1 MKSLKVKDVMT
12 GEVKYAEIP
21 GTRAEAIELL
31 KKLEVS
37 AIPVVNSNTRELAG
51 MVTLRKLLEHPE
63 EDQLA
68 MLVDRDVPRVS
79 PEDELKVAAEHI
91 LRTGNR
97 RLPVVK
103 EGELVGVITVRD
115 IVYRALATMNLE
127 RPASDFMHPSVAAV
141 WEGTP
146 LRAAVEIMSLAR
158 VRALPVINESGD
170 LVGIIDDSDII
181 KLAEVETTS
190 KISQM
195 TGKSEGDS
203 WSWDSEARI
212 YITKTELKLPPT
224 PVKEVMVKDLI
235 CITKKTSVSR
245 CAQLMKENRIEQTPV
260 LSADNKFLG
269 LVRDIDL
276 LGALL

>member
-1 MKSLKVKDVMT
+1 MKVKDVMT

-37 AIPVVNSNTRELAG
+37 AIPVVKANTGELVG

-68 MLVDRDVPRVS
+68 VLVDRNVPTVS

-97 RLPVVK
+97 RLPVVQD
-103 EGELVGVITVRD
+103 GELVGVITVRD
-115 IVYRALATMNLE
+115 IVYRALANLNLE
-127 RPASDFMHPSVAAV
+127 RPASDFMQPSVAAV

-146 LRAAVEIMSLAR
+146 LRAVVEIMSLAK
-158 VRALPVINESGD
+158 VRALPVINETGD

-190 KISQM
+190 RISQM

-212 YITKTELKLPPT
+212 YITKTELRLPPV
-224 PVKEVMVKDLI
+224 PVKEVMVRDLI
-235 CITKKTSVSR
+235 SITRKTSVSK
-245 CAQLMKENRIEQTPV
+245 CAQLMKEHRIEQTPV

>member
-1 MKSLKVKDVMT
+1 MPLKVKDVMT

-37 AIPVVNSNTRELAG
+37 AIPVVKANTGELVG

-68 MLVDRDVPRVS
+68 VLVDRNVPTVS

-97 RLPVVK
+97 RLPVVQD
-103 EGELVGVITVRD
+103 GELVGVITVRD
-115 IVYRALATMNLE
+115 IVYRALANLNLE
-127 RPASDFMHPSVAAV
+127 RPASDFMQPSVAAV

-146 LRAAVEIMSLAR
+146 LRAVVEIMSLAK
-158 VRALPVINESGD
+158 VRALPVINEAGD

-190 KISQM
+190 RISQM
-195 TGKSEGDS
+195 SGKSEGDS

-212 YITKTELKLPPT
+212 YITKTELRLPSI
-224 PVKEVMVKDLI
+224 PVKEVMVRDLI
-235 CITKKTSVSR
+235 SITKKTSVSR

>member
-1 MKSLKVKDVMT
+1 VTTLKVKEVMT
-12 GEVKYAEIP
+12 GEVRYAEIP

-37 AIPVVNSNTRELAG
+37 AIPVVNTSTRELVG

-68 MLVDRDVPRVS
+68 MLVDRNVPTVS

-97 RLPVVK
+97 RLPVVQD
-103 EGELVGVITVRD
+103 GDLVGVITVRD
-115 IVYRALATMNLE
+115 LVYRALATLNLE
-127 RPASDFMHPSVAAV
+127 RPASDFMQPSVAAV

-146 LRAAVEIMSLAR
+146 VRAVVEIMSLAG
-158 VRALPVINESGD
+158 VRALPVINETGD
-170 LVGIIDDSDII
+170 LVGIIDDSDLI

-190 KISQM
+190 RISQM

-212 YITKTELKLPPT
+212 YITKTELRLPPA
-224 PVKEVMVKDLI
+224 PVKEVMVRDLI
-235 CITKKTSVSR
+235 YITKKTSVSK

>member
-1 MKSLKVKDVMT
+1 MKVKDVMT

-37 AIPVVNSNTRELAG
+37 AIPVVKANTGELVG

-68 MLVDRDVPRVS
+68 VLVDRNVPTVS

-97 RLPVVK
+97 RLPVVQD
-103 EGELVGVITVRD
+103 GELVGVITVRD
-115 IVYRALATMNLE
+115 IVYRALANLNLE
-127 RPASDFMHPSVAAV
+127 RPASDFMQPSVAAV

-146 LRAAVEIMSLAR
+146 LRAVVEIMSLAK
-158 VRALPVINESGD
+158 VRALPVINEAGD

-190 KISQM
+190 RISQM
-195 TGKSEGDS
+195 SGKSEGDS

-212 YITKTELKLPPT
+212 YITKTELRLPSI
-224 PVKEVMVKDLI
+224 PVKEVMVRDLI
-235 CITKKTSVSR
+235 SITKKTSVSR

>member
-1 MKSLKVKDVMT
+1 LKVKDVMT

-37 AIPVVNSNTRELAG
+37 AIPVVKANTGELVG

-68 MLVDRDVPRVS
+68 VLVDRNVPTVS

-97 RLPVVK
+97 RLPVVQD
-103 EGELVGVITVRD
+103 GELVGVITVRD
-115 IVYRALATMNLE
+115 IVYRALANLNLE
-127 RPASDFMHPSVAAV
+127 RPASDFMQPSVAAV

-146 LRAAVEIMSLAR
+146 LRAVVEIMSLAK
-158 VRALPVINESGD
+158 VRALPVINETGD

-190 KISQM
+190 RISQM

-212 YITKTELKLPPT
+212 YITKTELRLPPV
-224 PVKEVMVKDLI
+224 PVKEVMVRDLI
-235 CITKKTSVSR
+235 SITRKTSVSK
-245 CAQLMKENRIEQTPV
+245 CAQLMKEHRIEQTPV

>member
-1 MKSLKVKDVMT
+1 MMT
-12 GEVKYAEIP
+12 GDVKYAEIP

-37 AIPVVNSNTRELAG
+37 AIPVVNSNTRQLVG

-79 PEDELKVAAEHI
+79 PEDDLSVAARHI
-91 LRTGNR
+91 LTTGNR
-97 RLPVVK
+97 RLPVV
-103 EGELVGVITVRD
+103 ENGELVGVITVRD
-115 IVYRALATMNLE
+115 IVYRALANMNLE
-127 RPASDFMHPSVAAV
+127 RPASDFMQPSVAAV

-158 VRALPVINESGD
+158 VRALPVINEMGD

-190 KISQM
+190 KISQLA
-195 TGKSEGDS
+195 GKSEGDS

-212 YITKTELKLPPT
+212 YITKTELKLPPI
-224 PVKEVMVKDLI
+224 PVKEVMVRDLI
-235 CITKKTSVSR
+235 YITKKTSVSK
-245 CAQLMKENRIEQTPV
+245 CAQLMKEHRIEQTPV

>member
-1 MKSLKVKDVMT
+1 VVSLKVKDVMT

-37 AIPVVNSNTRELAG
+37 AVPVVNTSTRELVG

-68 MLVDRDVPRVS
+68 MLVDRNVPTVN

-97 RLPVVK
+97 RLPVVQD
-103 EGELVGVITVRD
+103 GDLVGVITVRD
-115 IVYRALATMNLE
+115 IVYRALATLNLE
-127 RPASDFMHPSVAAV
+127 RPASDFMQPSVAAV

-146 LRAAVEIMSLAR
+146 LRAVVEIMSLAGA
-158 VRALPVINESGD
+158 RALPVINETGD
-170 LVGIIDDSDII
+170 LVGIIDDSDLI

-190 KISQM
+190 RISQM

-212 YITKTELKLPPT
+212 YITKTELRLPPV

-235 CITKKTSVSR
+235 YITKKTSVSK

>member
-1 MKSLKVKDVMT
+1 MKVKDVMT

-37 AIPVVNSNTRELAG
+37 AVPVVNTSTRELVG

-68 MLVDRDVPRVS
+68 MLVDRNVPTVN

-97 RLPVVK
+97 RLPVVQD
-103 EGELVGVITVRD
+103 GDLVGVITVRD
-115 IVYRALATMNLE
+115 IVYRALATLNLE
-127 RPASDFMHPSVAAV
+127 RPASDFMQPSVAAV

-146 LRAAVEIMSLAR
+146 LRAVVEIMSLAGA
-158 VRALPVINESGD
+158 RALPVINETGD
-170 LVGIIDDSDII
+170 LVGIIDDSDLI

-190 KISQM
+190 RISQM

-212 YITKTELKLPPT
+212 YITKTELRLPPV

-235 CITKKTSVSR
+235 YITKKTSVSK

>member
-1 MKSLKVKDVMT
+1 LKVKDVMT
-12 GEVKYAEIP
+12 REVKYVEIP
-21 GTRAEAIELL
+21 GTRAEAIELFR
-31 KKLEVS
+31 KLEVS
-37 AIPVVNSNTRELAG
+37 ALPVVNANTRELVG

-63 EDQLA
+63 ENQLA
-68 MLVDRDVPRVS
+68 MLVDRNVPTVG
-79 PEDELKVAAEHI
+79 PEDELRVAAEHI

-97 RLPVVK
+97 RLPVVE

-115 IVYRALATMNLE
+115 IVYRALANLNIE
-127 RPASDFMHPSVAAV
+127 RPASDFMQPSVAAV

-146 LRAAVEIMSLAR
+146 LRAVVEIMNLAG
-158 VRALPVINESGD
+158 VRALPVINEQGD
-170 LVGIIDDSDII
+170 LVGIVDDSDII
-181 KLAEVETTS
+181 KVAEVETTS
-190 KISQM
+190 RIRQM
-195 TGKSEGDS
+195 AGKSEGDS

-212 YITKTELKLPPT
+212 YITKTELRVPSI
-224 PVKEVMVKDLI
+224 PVKEIMVRNLI

>member
-1 MKSLKVKDVMT
+1 LKVKDVMT

-37 AIPVVNSNTRELAG
+37 AVPVVNTSTRELVG

-68 MLVDRDVPRVS
+68 MLVDRNVPTVN

-97 RLPVVK
+97 RLPVVQD
-103 EGELVGVITVRD
+103 GDLVGVITVRD
-115 IVYRALATMNLE
+115 LVYRALATLNLE
-127 RPASDFMHPSVAAV
+127 RPASDFMQPSVAAV

-146 LRAAVEIMSLAR
+146 LRAVVEIMSLAGA
-158 VRALPVINESGD
+158 RALPVINETGD
-170 LVGIIDDSDII
+170 LVGIIDDSDLI

-190 KISQM
+190 RISQM

-212 YITKTELKLPPT
+212 YITKTELRLPPV

-235 CITKKTSVSR
+235 YITKKTSVSK

>member
-1 MKSLKVKDVMT
+1 MKVKDVMT

-37 AIPVVNSNTRELAG
+37 AVPVVNTSTRELVG

-68 MLVDRDVPRVS
+68 MLVDRNVPTVN

-97 RLPVVK
+97 RLPVVQD
-103 EGELVGVITVRD
+103 GDLVGVITVRD
-115 IVYRALATMNLE
+115 LVYRALATLNLE
-127 RPASDFMHPSVAAV
+127 RPASDFMQPSVAAV

-146 LRAAVEIMSLAR
+146 LRAVVEIMSLAGA
-158 VRALPVINESGD
+158 RALPVINETGD
-170 LVGIIDDSDII
+170 LVGIIDDSDLI

-190 KISQM
+190 RISQM

-212 YITKTELKLPPT
+212 YITKTELRLPPV

-235 CITKKTSVSR
+235 YITKKTSVSK

>member
-1 MKSLKVKDVMT
+1 MRNLKVKNVMT
-12 GEVKYAEIP
+12 GEVKCAEIP

-37 AIPVVNSNTRELAG
+37 AIPVVNANTRELVG

-68 MLVDRDVPRVS
+68 MLVDRGVPRVS

-97 RLPVVK
+97 RLPVV
-103 EGELVGVITVRD
+103 EDGEVVGVITVRD

-127 RPASDFMHPSVAAV
+127 RPASDFMQPSVAAV

-146 LRAAVEIMSLAR
+146 LRAAVEIMSLAK
-158 VRALPVINESGD
+158 VRALPVINETGD

-212 YITKTELKLPPT
+212 YITKTELRLPPIQ
-224 PVKEVMVKDLI
+224 VKEVMVKELI
-235 CITKKTSVSR
+235 YITKKTSVSR

>member
-1 MKSLKVKDVMT
+1 MPLKVKDVMT

-37 AIPVVNSNTRELAG
+37 AIPVVKANTGELVG

-68 MLVDRDVPRVS
+68 VLVDRNVPTVS

-97 RLPVVK
+97 RLPVVQD
-103 EGELVGVITVRD
+103 GELVGVITVRD
-115 IVYRALATMNLE
+115 IVYRALANLNLE
-127 RPASDFMHPSVAAV
+127 RPASDFMQPSVAAV

-146 LRAAVEIMSLAR
+146 LRAVVEIMSLAK
-158 VRALPVINESGD
+158 VRALPVINEAGD

-190 KISQM
+190 RISQM
-195 TGKSEGDS
+195 SGKSEGDS

-212 YITKTELKLPPT
+212 YITKTELRLPPI
-224 PVKEVMVKDLI
+224 PVKEVMVRDLI
-235 CITKKTSVSR
+235 SITKKTSVSR

>member
-1 MKSLKVKDVMT
+1 LKVKEVMT
-12 GEVKYAEIP
+12 GEVRYAEIP

-31 KKLEVS
+31 KKLEIS
-37 AIPVVNSNTRELAG
+37 AIPVVNTSTKELVG

-68 MLVDRDVPRVS
+68 MLVDRNVPTVS

-97 RLPVVK
+97 RLPVVQD
-103 EGELVGVITVRD
+103 GELVGVITVRD
-115 IVYRALATMNLE
+115 IVYRALATLNLE
-127 RPASDFMHPSVAAV
+127 RPASDFMQPSVAAV

-146 LRAAVEIMSLAR
+146 VRAVVEIMSLAG
-158 VRALPVINESGD
+158 VRALPVINETGD
-170 LVGIIDDSDII
+170 LVGIIDDSDLI

-190 KISQM
+190 RISQM

-212 YITKTELKLPPT
+212 YITKTELRLPPV
-224 PVKEVMVKDLI
+224 PVKEVMVRDLI
-235 CITKKTSVSR
+235 YITKKTSVSK

>member
-1 MKSLKVKDVMT
+1 MKVKDVMT

-37 AIPVVNSNTRELAG
+37 AIPVVKANTGELVG

-68 MLVDRDVPRVS
+68 VLVDRNVPTVS

-97 RLPVVK
+97 RLPVVQD
-103 EGELVGVITVRD
+103 GELVGVITVRD
-115 IVYRALATMNLE
+115 IVYRALANLNLE
-127 RPASDFMHPSVAAV
+127 RPASDFMQPSVAAV

-146 LRAAVEIMSLAR
+146 LRAVVEIMSLAK
-158 VRALPVINESGD
+158 VRALPVINEAGD

-190 KISQM
+190 RISQM
-195 TGKSEGDS
+195 SGKSEGDS

-212 YITKTELKLPPT
+212 YITKTELRLPPI
-224 PVKEVMVKDLI
+224 PVKEVMVRDLI
-235 CITKKTSVSR
+235 SITKKTSVSR

>member
-1 MKSLKVKDVMT
+1 LKVKDVMT

-37 AIPVVNSNTRELAG
+37 AIPVVKANTGELVG

-68 MLVDRDVPRVS
+68 VLVDRNVPTVS

-97 RLPVVK
+97 RLPVVQD
-103 EGELVGVITVRD
+103 GELVGVITVRD
-115 IVYRALATMNLE
+115 IVYRALANLNLE
-127 RPASDFMHPSVAAV
+127 RPASDFMQPSVAAV

-146 LRAAVEIMSLAR
+146 LRAVVEIMSLAK
-158 VRALPVINESGD
+158 VRALPVINEAGD

-190 KISQM
+190 RISQM
-195 TGKSEGDS
+195 SGKSEGDS

-212 YITKTELKLPPT
+212 YITKTELRLPPI
-224 PVKEVMVKDLI
+224 PVKEVMVRDLI
-235 CITKKTSVSR
+235 SITKKTSVSR

>member
-1 MKSLKVKDVMT
+1 LKVKDVMT
-12 GEVKYAEIP
+12 REVKYVEIP
-21 GTRAEAIELL
+21 GTRAEAIELFR
-31 KKLEVS
+31 KLEVS
-37 AIPVVNSNTRELAG
+37 ALPVVNANTRELVG

-63 EDQLA
+63 ENQLA
-68 MLVDRDVPRVS
+68 MLVDRNVPTVG
-79 PEDELKVAAEHI
+79 PEDELRVAAEHI
-91 LRTGNR
+91 RRTGNR
-97 RLPVVK
+97 RLPVVE

-115 IVYRALATMNLE
+115 IVYRALANLNIE
-127 RPASDFMHPSVAAV
+127 RPASDFMQPSVAAV

-146 LRAAVEIMSLAR
+146 LRAVVEIMNLAG
-158 VRALPVINESGD
+158 VRALPVINEQGD
-170 LVGIIDDSDII
+170 LVGIVDDSDII
-181 KLAEVETTS
+181 KVAEVETTS
-190 KISQM
+190 RIRQM
-195 TGKSEGDS
+195 AGKSEGDS

-212 YITKTELKLPPT
+212 YITKTELRVPSI
-224 PVKEVMVKDLI
+224 PVKEIMVRNLI

>member
-1 MKSLKVKDVMT
+1 VVSLKVKDVMT

-37 AIPVVNSNTRELAG
+37 AVPVVNTSTRELVG

-68 MLVDRDVPRVS
+68 MLVDRNVPTVN

-97 RLPVVK
+97 RLPVVQD
-103 EGELVGVITVRD
+103 GDLVGVITVRD
-115 IVYRALATMNLE
+115 LVYRALATLNLE
-127 RPASDFMHPSVAAV
+127 RPASDFMQPSVAAV

-146 LRAAVEIMSLAR
+146 LRAVVEIMSLAGA
-158 VRALPVINESGD
+158 RALPVINETGD
-170 LVGIIDDSDII
+170 LVGIIDDSDLI

-190 KISQM
+190 RISQM

-212 YITKTELKLPPT
+212 YITKTELRLPPV

-235 CITKKTSVSR
+235 YITKKTSVSK

>member
-1 MKSLKVKDVMT
+1 MPLKVKDVMT

-37 AIPVVNSNTRELAG
+37 AIPVVKANTGELVG

-68 MLVDRDVPRVS
+68 VLVYRNGPTVS

-97 RLPVVK
+97 RLPVVQD
-103 EGELVGVITVRD
+103 GELVGVITVRD
-115 IVYRALATMNLE
+115 IVYRALANLNLE
-127 RPASDFMHPSVAAV
+127 RPASDFMQPSVAAV

-146 LRAAVEIMSLAR
+146 LRAVVEIMSLAK
-158 VRALPVINESGD
+158 VRALPVINEAGD

-190 KISQM
+190 RISQM
-195 TGKSEGDS
+195 SGKSEGDS

-212 YITKTELKLPPT
+212 YITKTELRLPPI
-224 PVKEVMVKDLI
+224 PVKEVMVRDLI
-235 CITKKTSVSR
+235 SITKKTSVSR